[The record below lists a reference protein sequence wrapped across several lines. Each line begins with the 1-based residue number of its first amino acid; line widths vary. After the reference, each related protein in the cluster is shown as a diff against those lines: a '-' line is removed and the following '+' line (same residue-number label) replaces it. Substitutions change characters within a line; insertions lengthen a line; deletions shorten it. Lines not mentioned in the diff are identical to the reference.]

1 MDSSDNRSRF
11 LLRLVCAS
19 FSGAF
24 SESADYIPR
33 SIIEGFDRFLEGVFG
48 ETYGLLNDK
57 FEFIIQDFTDCPD
70 ERLWER
76 IFADDFRYHMAI
88 RVLHDLILK
97 FGKYGAEKTFLIN
110 AINGEIPP
118 GQRFLFNDRHFE
130 LVFLSLFY
138 HLHHYASENQR
149 LFDWIYGEGAA
160 ETVTEIFTAHLPG
173 H

>member
-1 MDSSDNRSRF
+1 
-11 LLRLVCAS
+11 LRLVCAS